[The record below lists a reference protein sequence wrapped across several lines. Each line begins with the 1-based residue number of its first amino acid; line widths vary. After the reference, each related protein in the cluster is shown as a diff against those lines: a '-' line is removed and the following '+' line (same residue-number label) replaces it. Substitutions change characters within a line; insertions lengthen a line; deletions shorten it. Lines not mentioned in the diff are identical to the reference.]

1 MRVAAEVAYRVHRG
15 GGSDPGP
22 PPLVFIHGAGGS
34 SLHWPPQLRRLPD
47 LEVFALDLPGHGE
60 SPGPSTDTIAGKVE
74 AVLRW
79 KEAVGLGP
87 CVFAGHSMGGA
98 ISMSLALDY
107 APEVAGLVLVGT
119 GGRLRVHPDIL
130 SLTNSQE
137 SYAQAVSSI
146 MAWAFSDTADERLVA
161 LAGKRMLEVSHD
173 VVHADFVAC
182 DHFDV
187 LPRLGEIQCPTL
199 VICGSED
206 RLTPQKFS
214 QHLVD
219 NLAQASMVVIDGA
232 GHMVMLEQPE
242 PVAAPIVEFMRSF
255 Y

>member
-1 MRVAAEVAYRVHRG
+1 MHVAAEVAYRAHHG
-15 GGSDPGP
+15 GASDPGS

-34 SLHWPPQLRRLPD
+34 SLHWPPQLRRLPN
-47 LEVFALDLPGHGE
+47 LEIYALDLPGHGE
-60 SPGPSTDTIAGKVE
+60 SPGPSTETIDGKVE

-79 KEAVGLGP
+79 KKAVGLGP

-98 ISMSLALDY
+98 ISLSLALDH
-107 APEVAGLVLVGT
+107 ASEVAGLVLVGT

-130 SLTNSQE
+130 ALTNTDE
-137 SYAQAVSSI
+137 TYAQAVSII
-146 MAWAFSDTADERLVA
+146 MSWAFSETADERLVA
-161 LAGKRMLEVSHD
+161 LAGKRMLEVPHD

-187 LPRLGEIQCPTL
+187 LLRLAQVQVPAL

-206 RLTPQKFS
+206 RLTPQKYS

-219 NLAQASMVVIDGA
+219 NIPQATLVVIEGA

-242 PVAAPIVEFMRSF
+242 SVAAPIVEFIHSLD
-255 Y
+255 